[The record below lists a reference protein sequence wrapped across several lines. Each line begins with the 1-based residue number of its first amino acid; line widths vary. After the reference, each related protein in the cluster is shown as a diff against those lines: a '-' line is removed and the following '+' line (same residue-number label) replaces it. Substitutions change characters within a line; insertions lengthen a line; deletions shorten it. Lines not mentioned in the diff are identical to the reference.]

1 MKTPNCDQEKCT
13 RCGGCCLASPCM
25 ITPFREES
33 YITQNDTRIHNCKFL
48 SFDDNNTAS
57 CKAYH
62 CVNSG
67 GSCTNSKK
75 TVDTQDLNDKISMFK
90 HLRKIMNS
98 TKTPNKNK
106 FTTRDAKDI
115 ISAWESLPG
124 GRYSNVIIQKWLTS
138 KMYPAIER
146 LRSKI
151 SQKIKK

>member
-1 MKTPNCDQEKCT
+1 
-13 RCGGCCLASPCM
+13 
-25 ITPFREES
+25 
-33 YITQNDTRIHNCKFL
+33 
-48 SFDDNNTAS
+48 
-57 CKAYH
+57 
-62 CVNSG
+62 
-67 GSCTNSKK
+67 
-75 TVDTQDLNDKISMFK
+75 
-90 HLRKIMNS
+90 MNS

-115 ISAWESLPG
+115 ISAWESLPE